1 MDIIEI
7 LSDSA
12 RKKAVDNPKARLG
25 DPKCWD
31 CLTDEQRD
39 TINEWYINLLIDR
52 EINREKEEKARGNR
66 ETYIAWLSMLPVS
79 VFSAYRQCG
88 GYNELPRFLSC
99 FLASLFWHSIMCG
112 LVCLVG
118 DVAIPID
125 FDSRAQKVLRY
136 ILVAVVTV
144 FVSIVI
150 IERCFPQ

>member
-1 MDIIEI
+1 MDNIIET

-12 RKKAVDNPKARLG
+12 RKKAVDNPKVRLG

-39 TINEWYINLLIDR
+39 TINEWYINQLIDR
-52 EINREKEEKARGNR
+52 EKKENASENRW
-66 ETYIAWLSMLPVS
+66 TYIAWLSMLPVS

-99 FLASLFWHSIMCG
+99 FLASLFWHSIIFG
-112 LVCLVG
+112 LACLVG
-118 DVAIPID
+118 DTAIPTD
-125 FDSRAQKVLRY
+125 FDSRAQKVSRY

-144 FVSIVI
+144 YVSIVI